1 MAQKQEVNKWPGETS
16 EAHPEVFTTIPPQ
29 PENLKPG
36 QFTEAQIKQYFEQVT
51 LNYYVP

>member
-1 MAQKQEVNKWPGETS
+1 MERKQEVNKWPIETS

-29 PENLKPG
+29 PKNLKPG
-36 QFTEAQIKQYFEQVT
+36 QLTEAQIKQYFQEVT